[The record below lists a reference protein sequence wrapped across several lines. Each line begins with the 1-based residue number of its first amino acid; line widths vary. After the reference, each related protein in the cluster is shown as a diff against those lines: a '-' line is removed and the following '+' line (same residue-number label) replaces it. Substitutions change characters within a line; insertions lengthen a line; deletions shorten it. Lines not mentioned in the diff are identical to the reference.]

1 MVLTSKWGRIQP
13 EIQIWHV
20 QVTWRCV
27 AVRELPKDVLKMAS
41 GLISPSGL
49 AGHRRQLC
57 SVPGAEDMAMTKL
70 VRPHHAHTLSLSHTF
85 YWASGSG
92 SYRARHTHHLSAWP
106 PAGTWSLPATG
117 LSSPWSQSPTSA
129 PPPPTLRPRSP
140 PTAPLNIGCGPTVV
154 EGIFPSWKWIRST
167 KTLYLDWNLFILY

>member
-20 QVTWRCV
+20 QVTWRCM

-57 SVPGAEDMAMTKL
+57 TGLQSDQFYCKCWGDPLLSYLYFECGSSTSWQML
-70 VRPHHAHTLSLSHTF
+70 GRIHHLQYTIYLFIGHIYISKCLRLCSIISHYRSRARINQGKIISIGFICTFLSLSSLKDVQDYNLQTRD
-85 YWASGSG
+85 ASIS
-92 SYRARHTHHLSAWP
+92 
-106 PAGTWSLPATG
+106 
-117 LSSPWSQSPTSA
+117 
-129 PPPPTLRPRSP
+129 
-140 PTAPLNIGCGPTVV
+140 
-154 EGIFPSWKWIRST
+154 F
-167 KTLYLDWNLFILY
+167 